1 MVLKIKE
8 EKEREKEKKRH
19 RMKIARNDI
28 NAKGDKIQS
37 TGSTAAGRN
46 KEKTGINA
54 DRDL

>member
-1 MVLKIKE
+1 
-8 EKEREKEKKRH
+8 
-19 RMKIARNDI
+19 MKIARNDI

-54 DRDL
+54 DRDLQI